1 MTFKKLAEYFL
12 SIENTASRNEMTE
25 ILAKLFN
32 EIHVDEF
39 DKVLYLLQGRLAPQ
53 YIKIDF
59 GLGEKLVVRAAAEAL
74 QLDKKLFHKKFQ
86 EEGDAGRAVE
96 FFKKTIVSMHER
108 DMTITEVFNKLEELA
123 TSAGG
128 GSQDRKLSIL
138 AELIQTLDGLSA
150 RYVVRIPTN
159 TLRLGF
165 SDMTILDAFSWM
177 LKGDKSLRPAIEA
190 AYLVRPDLGHIG
202 VMLKK
207 NGEKGVS
214 HITPTV
220 FTPIL
225 MMRAQRVGIVDDI
238 FDKIKD
244 GVIEPKYDGFRLQIH
259 KKGEKVVLYSRG
271 LEDVTYMYPDIVGGI
286 QNEITADAAIIE
298 GEAIGFDPYTGNFLP
313 FQETVQRK
321 RKYNID
327 EKALE
332 IPLKMFVFELLHCD
346 GKSLLKDP
354 LHDRL
359 KKLRSITKL
368 TGDIFKDT
376 LILSQQDLLKDKEHL
391 ELTFDDAL
399 SRGLEGIMIKKGDG
413 YYQPGAR
420 GYNWIKYKRSQSTKI
435 DDTIDCVVMGYDKG
449 KGKRTGFG
457 IGAFLVGIYDKDK
470 DMFVT
475 VAKIGTGLSDD
486 EWREMHRR
494 CNNIDVSHKPA
505 LYDADSLMN
514 VDVWVQP
521 EIVVEIKAD
530 EITRSPTHTA
540 GRVLKESKSG
550 KAMDVDEPG
559 YALRFPRLTRF
570 RDDKKPEDAT
580 SLEEIREMYSHEKS
594 IKSSV

>member
-1 MTFKKLAEYFL
+1 MKFKELAEYFHK
-12 SIENTASRNEMTE
+12 IEQTASRLEMTQ
-25 ILAKLFN
+25 ILADLFN
-32 EIHVDEF
+32 EIQVDEF

-53 YIKIDF
+53 YVKIDF
-59 GLGEKLVVRAAAEAL
+59 GLGEKMVVRAATEAL
-74 QLDKKLFHKKFQ
+74 QLDKKLFFERFQ
-86 EEGDAGRAVE
+86 QEGDAGRAVE
-96 FFKKTIVSMHER
+96 HFKKTIVSMHER

-123 TSAGG
+123 KSGG
-128 GSQDRKLSIL
+128 EGSQERKLSIL

-150 RYVVRIPTN
+150 RFVVRIPTN

-190 AYLVRPDLGHIG
+190 AYLVRPDLGYIG
-202 VMLKK
+202 VTLKK
-207 NGEKGVS
+207 SGEKGVT
-214 HITPTV
+214 HVTPTV

-225 MMRAQRVGIVDDI
+225 MMRAQRVGVIDEI
-238 FDKIKD
+238 FDKIQE
-244 GVIEPKYDGFRLQIH
+244 GLVEPKYDGFRLQIH
-259 KKGEKVVLYSRG
+259 KKGEKVTLFSRG
-271 LEDVTYMYPDIVGGI
+271 LEDVTYMYPDIVAGI
-286 QNEITADAAIIE
+286 QKEIKADAAIIE

-332 IPLKMFVFELLHCD
+332 IPLRMFVFELLHCD
-346 GKSLLKDP
+346 GDSLLREP
-354 LHDRL
+354 LQVRL
-359 KKLRSITKL
+359 DTLRSITKL

-376 LILSQQDLLKDKEHL
+376 LIISQQDILKDKEQL
-391 ELTFDDAL
+391 EITFDDAL
-399 SRGLEGIMIKKGDG
+399 SKGLEGLMIKKSDG
-413 YYQPGAR
+413 LYKPGAR

-457 IGAFLVGIYDKDK
+457 IGAFLVGIYDKKK
-470 DMFVT
+470 DMFET

-486 EWREMHRR
+486 EWREMHDR
-494 CNNIDVSHKPA
+494 CSHIISDHKPA
-505 LYDADSLMN
+505 LYDVDAMMN
-514 VDVWVQP
+514 VDVWVLP
-521 EIVVEIKAD
+521 NIVVEIKAD
-530 EITRSPTHTA
+530 EITRSSVHTA
-540 GRVLKESKSG
+540 GRSLKEK
-550 KAMDVDEPG
+550 G

-580 SLEEIREMYSHEKS
+580 T
-594 IKSSV
+594 IKEVKDLVR

>member
-1 MTFKKLAEYFL
+1 MKFKKLAEYFYK
-12 SIENTASRNEMTE
+12 IEETSSRLQMTE
-25 ILAKLFN
+25 ILAELFK
-32 EIHVDEF
+32 EIDADEI

-59 GLGEKLVVRAAAEAL
+59 GLGEKMVVRAAGDAL
-74 QLDKKLFHKKFQ
+74 QLDKKLFFKKFQ

-108 DMTITEVFNKLEELA
+108 DMTITEVFEKLEQLA
-123 TSAGG
+123 KSSGE
-128 GSQDRKLSIL
+128 GSQEKKLSML
-138 AELIQTLDGLSA
+138 AELIQTLDSLSA

-177 LKGDKSLRPAIEA
+177 LKGDKSLRSAIEA
-190 AYLVRPDLGHIG
+190 AYLVRPDLGYIG
-202 VMLKK
+202 ATLKK
-207 NGEKGVS
+207 TGAKGV
-214 HITPTV
+214 TQVEPTV

-225 MMRAQRVGIVDDI
+225 MMRAQRVGNVDEI
-238 FDKIKD
+238 FDKIQN
-244 GVIEPKYDGFRLQIH
+244 GLIEPKYDGFRLQIH
-259 KKGEKVVLYSRG
+259 KKGDKVVLFSRG
-271 LEDVTYMYPDIVGGI
+271 LEDVTYMYPDIVAGI
-286 QNEITADAAIIE
+286 QKEIKAHDVILE
-298 GEAIGFDPYTGNFLP
+298 GEAIGFDPYTGSFLP

-359 KKLRSITKL
+359 AKLRSITKL

-376 LILSQQDLLKDKEHL
+376 LLLSPQELLNDKEHL

-399 SRGLEGIMIKKGDG
+399 SKGLEGIMIKKGDG
-413 YYQPGAR
+413 FYQPGAR
-420 GYNWIKYKRSQSTKI
+420 GYNWIKYKRSQSAKI
-435 DDTIDCVVMGYDKG
+435 DDTLDCVVMGYDRG

-457 IGAFLVGIYDKDK
+457 IGAFLVGIYNKEK
-470 DMFVT
+470 DMFET

-486 EWREMHRR
+486 EWREMYTR
-494 CNNIDVSHKPA
+494 CNKIDSDHKPA
-505 LYDADSLMN
+505 LYDVDPMMN

-521 EIVVEIKAD
+521 EIIVEIKAD

-540 GRVLKESKSG
+540 GRTLKESKSG
-550 KAMDVDEPG
+550 KAFDVDEPG
-559 YALRFPRLTRF
+559 YALRFPRLKQF
-570 RDDKKPEDAT
+570 RDDKKPEDCT
-580 SLEEIREMYSHEKS
+580 QLKEVVDLFTHQ
-594 IKSSV
+594 

>member
-1 MTFKKLAEYFL
+1 MTFKKLAEFFYK
-12 SIENTASRNEMTE
+12 IENTASRNEMTE
-25 ILAKLFN
+25 ILAGLFN
-32 EIHVDEF
+32 IIDVNEF

-59 GLGEKLVVRAAAEAL
+59 GLGEKMVIRAAADAL
-74 QLDKKLFHKKFQ
+74 QLDKKLFHKKYQ

-96 FFKKTIVSMHER
+96 YFKKTIVSMHER
-108 DMTITEVFNKLEELA
+108 DLTITEVFDKLEELA
-123 TSAGG
+123 TSG
-128 GSQDRKLSIL
+128 GSGSQERKLSIL
-138 AELIQTLDGLSA
+138 AELIQTLDGLST

-202 VMLKK
+202 VTLKK

-225 MMRAQRVGIVDDI
+225 MMRAQRVGVVDDI

-259 KKGEKVVLYSRG
+259 KKGKKVVLYSRG
-271 LEDVTYMYPDIVGGI
+271 LEDVTYMYPDIVAGV
-286 QNEITADAAIIE
+286 QNEITAHEAIIE
-298 GEAIGFDPYTGNFLP
+298 GEAIGFDPYSGSFLP

-346 GKSLLKDP
+346 GDSLLKEP
-354 LHDRL
+354 LHERL

-376 LILSQQDLLKDKEHL
+376 LLLSQQDLLKDKEHL

-413 YYQPGAR
+413 FYQPGAR
-420 GYNWIKYKRSQSTKI
+420 GFNWIKYKRSQSTKI
-435 DDTIDCVVMGYDKG
+435 DDTIDCIVMGYDKG
-449 KGKRTGFG
+449 KGKRTEFG
-457 IGAFLVGIYDKDK
+457 IGAFLVGVYDKDK
-470 DMFVT
+470 DMFET

-486 EWREMHRR
+486 EWRELYRR
-494 CNNIDVSHKPA
+494 CNNIDIEHKPA
-505 LYDADSLMN
+505 LYDVNSMMD

-530 EITRSPTHTA
+530 EITRSPVHSA
-540 GRVLKESKSG
+540 
-550 KAMDVDEPG
+550 G
-559 YALRFPRLTRF
+559 YALRFPRLSKF
-570 RDDKKPEDAT
+570 RDDKNPEDAT
-580 SLEEIREMYSHEKS
+580 QLSEILDLYASQRK
-594 IKSSV
+594 